1 MFRVASL
8 AQVNNVK
15 WVLEELRGAQA
26 LMVRNRGNLLGNIQ
40 SSPYRSAKHNYSL
53 RGAGPSFGGGS
64 AGSSSGGGGA
74 STSSGGSGVGT
85 SFRSRGRYSSWDTVF
100 LSRDLNLGAPRVNYL
115 TLLYMPPL
123 LV

>member
-8 AQVNNVK
+8 AQLNNVN
-15 WVLEELRGAQA
+15 WVLEKVRVAQA
-26 LMVRNRGNLLGNIQ
+26 LMVQNRGKLLCNIQ
-40 SSPYRSAKHNYSL
+40 SSPYCAAKHNYSL

-74 STSSGGSGVGT
+74 STSSSGSGVGT
-85 SFRSRGRYSSWDTVF
+85 SFRSRGKNSSWDTVF
-100 LSRDLNLGAPRVNYL
+100 QSRDLNLGAPRVNHL
-115 TLLYMPPL
+115 PLLYMLPL